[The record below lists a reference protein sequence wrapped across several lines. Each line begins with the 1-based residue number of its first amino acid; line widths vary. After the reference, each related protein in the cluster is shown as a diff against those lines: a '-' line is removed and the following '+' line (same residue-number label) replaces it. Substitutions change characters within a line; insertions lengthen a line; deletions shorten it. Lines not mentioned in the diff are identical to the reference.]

1 MTVESGNM
9 RRFQSL
15 LHENMKI
22 KLKINQTMKKN
33 IILLEYFK
41 NRRNRHKIDA
51 PNTHM
56 HDSYLSC
63 IGTGNMFN
71 KISF

>member
-22 KLKINQTMKKN
+22 KLKVDYTMQKN

-41 NRRNRHKIDA
+41 NRRNRHTIDA
-51 PNTHM
+51 PN
-56 HDSYLSC
+56 SAYA
-63 IGTGNMFN
+63 
-71 KISF
+71 